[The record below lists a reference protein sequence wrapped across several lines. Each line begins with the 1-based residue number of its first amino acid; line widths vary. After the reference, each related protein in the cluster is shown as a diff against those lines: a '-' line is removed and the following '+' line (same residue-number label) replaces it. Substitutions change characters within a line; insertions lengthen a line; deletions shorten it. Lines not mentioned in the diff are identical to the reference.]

1 MVKNN
6 IIIMAGGLGKRMNSD
21 IPKVLHEFNNKP
33 MIVNI
38 IETVMKL
45 DINKIF
51 IIVGKHRNIIQ
62 SIIEEYVIS
71 DLIEYVIQHEA
82 LGTGHAIQACYNH
95 LLMNHQYKTLILSG
109 DVPLIRVETLKKMID
124 LDSNC
129 VILTATVENPY
140 GYGRI
145 VRKDNIFLKI
155 QEEKDCTI
163 EEKKISE
170 INAGI
175 YLIQTGYLIG
185 DILNI
190 TNKNNQKEYYLT
202 DIFKLLKKKNLD
214 IDLLE
219 LKSSE
224 SYQIRGVNTIEQL
237 GELNSIINQQN
248 LSNI

>member
-21 IPKVLHEFNNKP
+21 IPKVLHNFNKKP

-45 DINKIF
+45 EINKIF
-51 IIVGKHRNIIQ
+51 IVVGKYRNIIQ

-71 DLIEYVIQHEA
+71 DFIEYVIQSEA
-82 LGTGHAIQACYNH
+82 LGTGHAIQSCYEK
-95 LLMNHQYKTLILSG
+95 LLSNYQYKTLILSG

-124 LDSNC
+124 LESNC

-145 VRKDNIFLKI
+145 VRKDNIFLNI

-175 YLIQTGYLIG
+175 YLIHTNYLIG
-185 DILNI
+185 NILDI
-190 TNKNNQKEYYLT
+190 TNKNKQEEYYLT
-202 DIFKLLKKKNLD
+202 DIFKLLNIKNVK

-219 LKSSE
+219 LKDSE
-224 SYQIRGVNTIEQL
+224 SYEIRGVNTMEQL
-237 GELNSIINQQN
+237 RELNLLSKHII
-248 LSNI
+248 

>member
-1 MVKNN
+1 
-6 IIIMAGGLGKRMNSD
+6 MAGGLGKRMNSD

-45 DINKIF
+45 CINKIF
-51 IIVGKHRNIIQ
+51 IIVGKHRDIIQ

-71 DLIEYVIQHEA
+71 ELIEYVIQHDA

-145 VRKDNIFLKI
+145 VRKDDIFLKI

-190 TNKNNQKEYYLT
+190 TKKNNQKEYYLT

-219 LKSSE
+219 LKSNE

-237 GELNSIINQQN
+237 GELNSIIKQHN